1 MKKDKYLLIV
11 SSHLNKEFDQKR
23 ALYAYELNDIFKVYR
38 LSIKQ
43 TGTVIFYIVGTRE
56 QFDNYGFQ
64 DDIEKLKLIPKEI
77 CKQLEKLDDYQC
89 CIKLASI
96 K

>member
-1 MKKDKYLLIV
+1 MKTNKYLLIV
-11 SSHLNKEFDQKR
+11 SSHKNKEFDVKR
-23 ALYAYELNDIFKVYR
+23 NLYAYELNDIFKVYR

-56 QFDNYGFQ
+56 QFNNYGFP
-64 DDIEKLKLIPKEI
+64 DDMEKLKLIPKEI
-77 CKQLEKLDDYQC
+77 YNQLDELDDYQC